1 MQSSLDQKVRE
12 VAARDGRYSVGAY
25 HFIYEA
31 LTHTLKIMD
40 RKGHVTGKE
49 LLEGIR
55 DLAIEQFGGLATM
68 VFENW
73 GLRGTRDFGNI
84 VFNLVEAGLMGK
96 TPNDCL
102 EDFDDV
108 YEFRRVF
115 TIDALPRSASASPEA

>member
-12 VAARDGRYSVGAY
+12 VAARDGRYNVGAY

-55 DLAIEQFGGLATM
+55 DLALEQFGGLAVM
-68 VFENW
+68 VFDNW
-73 GLRGTRDFGNI
+73 GIRGTRDFGNI
-84 VFNLVEAGLMGK
+84 VFNLVEAELMGK
-96 TPNDCL
+96 TQADNL

-115 TIDALPRSASASPEA
+115 TIDAVPRSSGSSMDV

>member
-1 MQSSLDQKVRE
+1 MQRSLDQKVRE
-12 VAARDGRYSVGAY
+12 VAARDGRYTVGAY

-40 RKGHVTGKE
+40 RRGHVTGKE

-55 DLAIEQFGGLATM
+55 DLAIEQFGGLAVM
-68 VFENW
+68 VFDNW
-73 GLRGTRDFGNI
+73 GIRSTRDFGNI
-84 VFNLVEAGLMGK
+84 VFNLVEAELMGK
-96 TPNDCL
+96 THTDNP

-115 TIDALPRSASASPEA
+115 TIDALPRSAGASSDV